1 MTTTTQHILVTGGA
15 GFIGSH
21 LVEQLL
27 MDGAHVTVVDDLSTG
42 DEANLSRA
50 KSRAGERLQF
60 IQSTVSGA
68 LTRANIPRLNEIYH
82 MAAAVGVR
90 LIVENARKSIENN
103 IFETEAAI
111 RWALRDDAKL
121 LVASSSE
128 VYGKGIRVPFS
139 EEDDVVF
146 GPTTSSR
153 WSYGYSKALDEFL
166 TLAAVSE
173 SKLQSV
179 IVRFFNTVGPRQNGQ
194 WGMVL
199 PRFIQSALGGRPLEV
214 HGDGSQQRCFCDV
227 RDVTPALIRLLRT
240 TDCLGRIFNI
250 GSDEMIS
257 MQALAQR
264 VIRVTG
270 SQSRIEHV
278 SYEQVFGKGFE
289 DLKLRQPNL
298 QRIRQAIGFASTI
311 SLDTTIIDIVAS
323 LQGSLSPERA
333 A

>member
-42 DEANLSRA
+42 DEANLSQA

-60 IQSTVSGA
+60 IQSTVSSA

-90 LIVENARKSIENN
+90 LIVENGRKSIENN
-103 IFETEAAI
+103 IFETGAAI

-257 MQALAQR
+257 MQALAER

-278 SYEQVFGKGFE
+278 SYEQVFGNGFE

-298 QRIRQAIGFASTI
+298 QRIRRAIGFASTI

>member
-103 IFETEAAI
+103 IFETDAAI

-166 TLAAVSE
+166 TLAAFSE

-257 MQALAQR
+257 MQALAER

>member
-15 GFIGSH
+15 GLIGSH
-21 LVEQLL
+21 RVEQLL

-103 IFETEAAI
+103 IFETDAAI

-199 PRFIQSALGGRPLEV
+199 PRFIQSALRGRPLEV

-240 TDCLGRIFNI
+240 TDCLGWIFNI

-257 MQALAQR
+257 MQALAER

>member
-90 LIVENARKSIENN
+90 LIIENARKSIENN

-166 TLAAVSE
+166 TLAAFSE

-199 PRFIQSALGGRPLEV
+199 PRFIQSALRGRPLEV

>member
-103 IFETEAAI
+103 IFETDAAI

-257 MQALAQR
+257 MQALAER

-270 SQSRIEHV
+270 SQSRIERV

-298 QRIRQAIGFASTI
+298 QRIRRAIGFASTI

>member
-60 IQSTVSGA
+60 IQSTVSSA
-68 LTRANIPRLNEIYH
+68 LTRSNIPRLNEIYH

-90 LIVENARKSIENN
+90 LIVENGRKSIENN
-103 IFETEAAI
+103 IFETGAAI

-257 MQALAQR
+257 MQALAER

-298 QRIRQAIGFASTI
+298 QRIRRAIGFASTI

>member
-60 IQSTVSGA
+60 IQSTVSSA
-68 LTRANIPRLNEIYH
+68 LMRANIPRLNEIYH

-103 IFETEAAI
+103 IFETDAAI

-166 TLAAVSE
+166 ALAAVSE

-257 MQALAQR
+257 MQALAER

>member
-50 KSRAGERLQF
+50 KSRVGERLQF

-103 IFETEAAI
+103 IFETDAAI

-166 TLAAVSE
+166 ALAAVSE

-257 MQALAQR
+257 MQALAER

>member
-1 MTTTTQHILVTGGA
+1 
-15 GFIGSH
+15 
-21 LVEQLL
+21 
-27 MDGAHVTVVDDLSTG
+27 
-42 DEANLSRA
+42 
-50 KSRAGERLQF
+50 
-60 IQSTVSGA
+60 
-68 LTRANIPRLNEIYH
+68 

-103 IFETEAAI
+103 IFETDAAI

-199 PRFIQSALGGRPLEV
+199 PRFIQSALRGRPLEV

-240 TDCLGRIFNI
+240 TDCLGWIFNI

-257 MQALAQR
+257 MQALAER

>member
-103 IFETEAAI
+103 IFETGAAI

-257 MQALAQR
+257 MQALAER

-270 SQSRIEHV
+270 SQSRIERV

-298 QRIRQAIGFASTI
+298 QRIRRAIGFASTI

>member
-103 IFETEAAI
+103 IFETDAAI

-199 PRFIQSALGGRPLEV
+199 PRFIQSALRGRPLEV

-257 MQALAQR
+257 MQALAER

>member
-1 MTTTTQHILVTGGA
+1 
-15 GFIGSH
+15 
-21 LVEQLL
+21 
-27 MDGAHVTVVDDLSTG
+27 
-42 DEANLSRA
+42 
-50 KSRAGERLQF
+50 
-60 IQSTVSGA
+60 
-68 LTRANIPRLNEIYH
+68 

-103 IFETEAAI
+103 IFETGAAI

-257 MQALAQR
+257 MQALAER

-278 SYEQVFGKGFE
+278 SYEQVFGNGFE
-289 DLKLRQPNL
+289 DLKVRQPNL

>member
-103 IFETEAAI
+103 IFETDAAI

-240 TDCLGRIFNI
+240 TDCLGWIFNI

-257 MQALAQR
+257 MQALAER

>member
-103 IFETEAAI
+103 IFETDAAI

-257 MQALAQR
+257 MQALAER

>member
-103 IFETEAAI
+103 IFETDAAI

>member
-60 IQSTVSGA
+60 IQSTVSSA
-68 LTRANIPRLNEIYH
+68 LMRANIPRLNEIYH

-90 LIVENARKSIENN
+90 LIVENGRKSIENN
-103 IFETEAAI
+103 IFETGAAI

-257 MQALAQR
+257 MQALAER

-278 SYEQVFGKGFE
+278 SYEQVFGNGFE

>member
-27 MDGAHVTVVDDLSTG
+27 MNGAHVTVVDDLSTG

-60 IQSTVSGA
+60 IQSTVSSA
-68 LTRANIPRLNEIYH
+68 LMRANIPRLNEIYH

-103 IFETEAAI
+103 IFETGAAI

-257 MQALAQR
+257 MQALAER

>member
-90 LIVENARKSIENN
+90 LIIENARKSIENN
-103 IFETEAAI
+103 IFETDAAI

-166 TLAAVSE
+166 TLAAFSE

-199 PRFIQSALGGRPLEV
+199 PRFIQSALRGRPLEV

-323 LQGSLSPERA
+323 LQGSLFPERA

>member
-103 IFETEAAI
+103 IFETGAAI

-146 GPTTSSR
+146 GPTTSAR

-214 HGDGSQQRCFCDV
+214 HGDGFQQRCFCDV

-257 MQALAQR
+257 MQALAER

>member
-90 LIVENARKSIENN
+90 LIIENARKSIENN
-103 IFETEAAI
+103 IFETDAAI

-166 TLAAVSE
+166 TLAAFSE

-257 MQALAQR
+257 MQALAER

>member
-103 IFETEAAI
+103 IFETGAAI

-257 MQALAQR
+257 MQALAER

-298 QRIRQAIGFASTI
+298 QRIRKAIGFASTI

>member
-90 LIVENARKSIENN
+90 LIIENARKSIENN
-103 IFETEAAI
+103 IFETDAAI

-323 LQGSLSPERA
+323 LQGSLFPERA

>member
-90 LIVENARKSIENN
+90 LIIENARKSIENN
-103 IFETEAAI
+103 IFETDAAI

-199 PRFIQSALGGRPLEV
+199 PRFIQSALRGRPLEV

-323 LQGSLSPERA
+323 LQGSLFPERA